1 MKAQKMIADIV
12 QFLDEVKE
20 VYVYIYTRDEEGNVI
35 STERIPLN
43 CVFGHYTNKIKLC
56 CEKSEAEQR

>member
-1 MKAQKMIADIV
+1 MITEIAQY
-12 QFLDEVKE
+12 LTYEKE
-20 VYVYIYTRDEEGNVI
+20 VYVFIYTRDKEGDVI

-43 CVFGHYTNKIKLC
+43 CVFAYSNKIIKLC